1 MNRTDDM
8 MTLLDAWFL
17 AERGEDHSKAIENQE
32 KRGQAEVV
40 RTQRLP
46 RKLND
51 HSVPR
56 EIFWAGTTQD
66 MDYETKRQITSANIE
81 AYTRIQ
87 YEKMGIE
94 IISETDDLFW
104 NVKLPEGWEVKATNH
119 SMWNEVRDNKGRK
132 RMTFFYKAAFYDK
145 SAFSNLQTR
154 FQLDVTHTA
163 NPDSDYEVWKA
174 SDFQGTVKDGEVII
188 CQTKCIPATGDYSK
202 DDKIKDGLLEELK
215 LFMKD
220 HWPEYKSVHAYWD

>member
-1 MNRTDDM
+1 MNKTDTM
-8 MTLLDAWFL
+8 MTFLEAWLL
-17 AERGEDHSKAIENQE
+17 AERGEDPSKAIENQE

-51 HSVPR
+51 HKIPR
-56 EIFWAGTTQD
+56 EIFWAGTAQE

-81 AYTRIQ
+81 AYTRVQ

-94 IISETDDLFW
+94 IVDEADDLFW
-104 NVKLPEGWEVKATNH
+104 NVKLPNGWEVKATDH
-119 SMWNEVRDNKGRK
+119 SMWNEVVDNNGRK
-132 RMTFFYKAAFYDK
+132 RMTFFYKAAFYDR

-163 NPDSDYEVWKA
+163 DPSADYNVWEA
-174 SDFQGTVKDGEVII
+174 SDFQGTIKDGDIII
-188 CQTKCIPATGDYSK
+188 CQTRCVPATGDYSK
-202 DDKIKDGLLEELK
+202 DSKTRDELWEELRM
-215 LFMKD
+215 FMNE
-220 HWPEYKSVHAYWD
+220 HWPEYENVHAYWD